1 MDSVLRSVM
10 WLTQLVTV
18 GLYFLVGIWLGYT
31 LYWFND
37 YIKVYKL
44 AVFLVLEMELQLAM
58 SMEQEREQDLTTLV
72 FQVYLGVHQIL
83 APWE

>member
-1 MDSVLRSVM
+1 MKKIKINAFGNFVVANSSAQILSRINFP
-10 WLTQLVTV
+10 TP
-18 GLYFLVGIWLGYT
+18 
-31 LYWFND
+31 YWFND